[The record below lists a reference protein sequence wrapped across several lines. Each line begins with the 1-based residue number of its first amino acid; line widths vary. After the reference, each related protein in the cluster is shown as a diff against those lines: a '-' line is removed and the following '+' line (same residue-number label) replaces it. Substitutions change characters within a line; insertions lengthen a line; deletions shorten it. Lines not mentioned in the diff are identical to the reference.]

1 MLRARRRRAAFTL
14 IELLVVIAV
23 ISILTA
29 LAIPAISSVRTK
41 SQVRET
47 TATLERIK
55 LALAHYQNEFGDY
68 PSSNARRAG
77 FPTNGENDGIE
88 VMVRCLTTRLKGG
101 PFIELDDQHLGN
113 ADNDRLPSDRD
124 PASSVQT
131 TRDLL
136 EVKDYWGNPVVYIH
150 NAQYDQG
157 GAATLPLGVGRF
169 EARKSQS
176 TGTYLGLTTYQLIS
190 AGPDGVAG
198 TEDDIVVVGE

>member
-1 MLRARRRRAAFTL
+1 MVPRRRRAAFTL
-14 IELLVVIAV
+14 VELLVVMAI
-23 ISILTA
+23 ITILTG
-29 LAIPAISSVRTK
+29 LAIPAISSIRTS

-68 PSSNARRAG
+68 PSSSPRRVG
-77 FPTNGENDGIE
+77 LPTNGENDGIE
-88 VMVRCLTTRLKGG
+88 VMLRCLTTSMKGG
-101 PFIELDDQHLGN
+101 PFIELEDKHLGN

-124 PASSVQT
+124 PTRSVQA

-136 EVKDYWGNPVVYIH
+136 EVKDIWGNPVVYIH

-157 GAATLPLGVGRF
+157 GAATLTLGVATF
-169 EARKSQS
+169 QARKSTT

-190 AGPDGVAG
+190 AGPDGLAG
-198 TEDDIVVVGE
+198 TEDDVVVVGE